1 MNILRHKLFLAIFFS
16 MVILLKTDYIQPIF
30 AFNNPL
36 EVPNN
41 KFGIHIIDENDL
53 ENAAALVNSS
63 KGSWGY
69 VTMVIREDDRDL
81 HKWQAIFDRMKAFK
95 LIPIIRLATKL
106 SGSMWVLPKDSE
118 TQKWSDFLATLA
130 WPIKNR
136 YVIIFNE
143 PNHAKEWGGTVNPEE
158 YGRLLIKYSQSLKQ
172 KNSDFFILPA
182 GMDASA
188 PNSAVTMD
196 EVNFL
201 KILLKEHPD
210 VSSHIDGWTSHSYP
224 NPGFR
229 GKITDLG
236 RGTLQTFDWELSL
249 LKNLGINKILPV
261 FITETGWPHQEGEQ
275 TVNSYYSADEVG
287 NLIFQTSQT
296 VWNDSRIAAI
306 TPFLMNYQSEP
317 FSNFSW
323 QIKNKTDFYPQFDAY
338 RSIPKLAGRPVINDS
353 LIANKDITPI
363 INDKPISKPEVNSNL
378 LSVLLHKLLF
388 LF

>member
-1 MNILRHKLFLAIFFS
+1 MNTSSHKLFLSIFFS
-16 MVILLKTDYIQPIF
+16 IVILLKVDYIQPIF
-30 AFNNPL
+30 ALNNPL

-81 HKWQAIFDRMKAFK
+81 HKWQAIFDRMKKFK

-106 SGSMWVLPKDSE
+106 SGSMWIVPKDSE
-118 TQKWSDFLATLA
+118 TQKWSDFLATLT

-182 GMDASA
+182 GLDASA
-188 PNSAVTMD
+188 PNSSVTMD

-201 KILLKEHPD
+201 KTMLKDNPD
-210 VSSHIDGWTSHSYP
+210 VGSFIDGWTSHSYP

-229 GKITDLG
+229 GKITDSG

-249 LKNLGINKILPV
+249 LKDLGINKFLPV
-261 FITETGWPHQEGEQ
+261 FITETGWPHQEGDQ
-275 TVNSYYSADEVG
+275 IVNSYYSADEVA
-287 NLIFQTSQT
+287 NLIIQTAQT
-296 VWNDSRIAAI
+296 VWSDSRITAI

-323 QIKNKTDFYPQFDAY
+323 QIINESDFYPQFDSY
-338 RSIPKLAGRPVINDS
+338 RSIPKLAGRPVIND
-353 LIANKDITPI
+353 ITPI
-363 INDKPISKPEVNSNL
+363 MDGNPVTKPEVHSNL
-378 LSVLLHKLLF
+378 LSALLHKLFF